1 MRSAGAYPDD
11 VNHAVEALGQIPA
24 ATLDERVFIRL
35 ERRRPVAHFT
45 PLGTRVF
52 PVHSWWQAAVV
63 LVNDG
68 DLAPEDA
75 VAVAQEVFGS
85 TDHAHW
91 TLAAQT
97 QDVVRRGGAT
107 ADTVASIP
115 LVAANCRH
123 GRRWS
128 RRSRGSATEAWST
141 RGVPDYAGLLAKW
154 GKPDRAP

>member
-1 MRSAGAYPDD
+1 M
-11 VNHAVEALGQIPA
+11 
-24 ATLDERVFIRL
+24 
-35 ERRRPVAHFT
+35 AHFA

-107 ADTVASIP
+107 AEAVASIP
-115 LVAANCRH
+115 LPVGWRTAVMAAI
-123 GRRWS
+123 RRVGPEAPPQ
-128 RRSRGSATEAWST
+128 RRGPPDA
-141 RGVPDYAGLLAKW
+141 VPDYAGLLSKW
-154 GKPDRAP
+154 GKPDRTP